1 MYMRPS
7 EIRFSQDSIGS
18 TFGRCTSHPNK
29 QIGETLDEI
38 LTGKIN
44 VNSIPSISVCKKD
57 GKCFTADNRRLW
69 VLQEAEKLGKCS
81 EIFVRETFYINYNK
95 FTTVNNGISVYI
107 RGNPGGYVWKSM
119 PYKRIQLKKTT
130 PQITSLPSA
139 KPYTYLTPSSPIY
152 QKQKKEINTSE
163 IWSTEI
169 ESKSETFNEGPMS
182 KGKEGLCFEQ
192 DIHKY
197 GEEVIKGSGNQAN
210 MDIDSESDNEDVQQP
225 ASSSNFEISQLQDIA
240 NGLDQVYDS
249 TEERKVEI
257 KIEEKRE
264 EKIEDEKE
272 TQDIEEVVINVS
284 NVPNT
289 HTNAAFLSLN
299 SEEELAQV
307 DNKSFAVTISEET
320 QTMTIKSTYSKRC
333 ICIICVII
341 SIAILCLLL
350 AIVLGIILT

>member
-1 MYMRPS
+1 MYLRPS

-18 TFGRCTSHPNK
+18 TFGSYTSHPFK

-57 GKCFTADNRRLW
+57 GKWFTADNRRLW
-69 VLQEAEKLGKCS
+69 VLQEAEKLGKCR
-81 EIFVRETFYINYNK
+81 EICVRETSYINYNK
-95 FTTVNNGISVYI
+95 FTTVNNGLSVYI
-107 RGNPGGYVWKSM
+107 RGNPGGYVWESM
-119 PYKRIQLKKTT
+119 PNKRIQLKKT

-139 KPYTYLTPSSPIY
+139 KPYNYLTPSSPIY
-152 QKQKKEINTSE
+152 QKQNQETNPSE
-163 IWSTEI
+163 IWSTKI

-197 GEEVIKGSGNQAN
+197 EEEVIKDSGNQIN
-210 MDIDSESDNEDVQQP
+210 MDIDSESDNKDVQQP

-307 DNKSFAVTISEET
+307 DNKSVAVTISEET
-320 QTMTIKSTYSKRC
+320 QTKTIKSTYSKRC

>member
-1 MYMRPS
+1 M
-7 EIRFSQDSIGS
+7 
-18 TFGRCTSHPNK
+18 
-29 QIGETLDEI
+29 
-38 LTGKIN
+38 
-44 VNSIPSISVCKKD
+44 
-57 GKCFTADNRRLW
+57 
-69 VLQEAEKLGKCS
+69 
-81 EIFVRETFYINYNK
+81 
-95 FTTVNNGISVYI
+95 NNGLSVYI

-119 PYKRIQLKKTT
+119 PNKRIQLKKT

-139 KPYTYLTPSSPIY
+139 KPYNYLTPSSPIY
-152 QKQKKEINTSE
+152 QKQNQETNPSE

-197 GEEVIKGSGNQAN
+197 EEEVIKDSGNQIN
-210 MDIDSESDNEDVQQP
+210 MDIDSESDNKDVQQP

-299 SEEELAQV
+299 SEEELAHV
-307 DNKSFAVTISEET
+307 DNKSVAVTISEET
-320 QTMTIKSTYSKRC
+320 QTKTIKSTYSKRC
-333 ICIICVII
+333 ICLICVII